1 MSQSEHGNPKNKRSG
16 PRRTRGRQDDRRGGD
31 PERRGGRAD
40 HRGQQ
45 RQGRGG
51 RGRGEERGAENRPSA
66 PSLEYVLIQEGTS
79 LAAEIT
85 SHPGPMRWRVIPDV
99 ALLSPGL
106 YLRYRGSLQ
115 LVTRK
120 LAVPNAVLYAVWND
134 ENLSYRFKDGW
145 ASPGLRA
152 AFLVPTPFGDDEGP
166 PWIPIDAAI
175 PDTIDAWDTGL
186 LSSQLDPVHCASFS
200 AKLSADAQDLWV
212 SAESIKEDGH
222 EDADAALQQTMEWL
236 ARHPES
242 DHPAAVT
249 ARVMLVEQGHGLQRA
264 GVAAMRTSQ
273 ERTAALLADV
283 LNVLAPDVAPV
294 LQAVQRLWLAEDDE
308 QTEHFVALAR
318 VLEPHVANDDSP
330 LQQSRNL
337 AVLTTWLTGIFGSRP
352 DRERRRPARS
362 LFAAFRL
369 LRRTRGN
376 LEAFGHPDI
385 DLPTFPTSRALSDD
399 ITRELSF
406 FPQRETDLERLI
418 RAMAVGESTRDFG
431 RIHLDHIRPFAL
443 SYRRV
448 RDYPIAARTLLG
460 RYDGIV
466 TMWSF
471 RGKELEHGGI
481 PARALNA
488 NFVFETSTWA
498 SIRAYG
504 RVLGAKTAISSV
516 LAEAVNARPERGAPH
531 HPDVVRLH
539 ELDTLELSE
548 VAERLGRATRAR
560 RPNMQRVSD
569 AIAAHEF
576 LVARLVRDN
585 DALPDWTPIA
595 PEWGDGDDTAV
606 RRHFMYWRTYCRSYL
621 PLATES
627 YGTFIAR
634 VVPELS
640 SLPWKIENEALALIR
655 TWSRQVEAD
664 EVTPYV
670 DVLQTRLNEILD
682 EGEHAARDERVLN
695 ILSVLAGC
703 SFESWER
710 GVERL
715 LEHEQW
721 ENAEWNRILDGVREG
736 SVREALRESELFKR
750 LAAAFSERS
759 SVGVDAGRVEWL
771 RQLLG
776 RGRRSHNIRWLLQRD
791 AWPEVVYAQ
800 RFEQWFK
807 DHAVDAIEAP
817 EDAVNALLLIA
828 ATEMSAET
836 IDIPMVHLTQNDS
849 ENASAHVDHLIGHS
863 QGLAASAWLS
873 NRADL
878 DEKQVNAALTAGI
891 AQARSIAELRILA
904 RTVFAA
910 ESQGLTVDAAQRDQ
924 LASRVT
930 AHEVP
935 PHNYPALDNQLDAW
949 RLLDLP
955 LNSEEAG
962 TQARRVA
969 LALAGAKGPSPA
981 RAFAYWAAD
990 RALVREVGDDLIA
1003 AIGDSSTLPLFEG
1016 AMDDFEWPEA
1026 IVRMLRVAA
1035 RSKRQSRQFRSVWG
1049 ALRNADQ
1056 SNVLEAWLD
1065 AWILRRATSDRDA
1078 TLAEL
1083 ESFVPALQ
1091 ELIAQLADDA
1101 SDKDATDA
1109 DKDDAEHNDEEA
1121 SGRTEAQDDE
1131 SESADDHDDDAEQ
1144 TDEAKT
1150 AVERL
1155 GDSLKAHVRRRA
1167 FERIQQSVQF
1177 WIEQLSNADQ
1187 SALEALPK
1195 TVHHALANPLRLRIA
1210 LRDSVFPRVLQQAGA
1225 RDLQVLDPR
1234 NVVANPMIPF
1244 DVNVSPTALDLSI
1257 AVALD
1262 VFAEEESVDQVKL
1275 TRDSLQVAWTAPVPE
1290 SEPSTASASEDDA
1303 PAPRVESS
1311 NDAATDDATG
1321 EQVADEQATV
1331 SQETTENASEP
1342 AASDDAPTDAESSDE
1357 ATPDA
1362 KSTDEAAT
1370 EDESAEDVASEAA
1383 DQEQA
1388 PARAEKPAA
1397 KKPAK
1402 VLSERVKAWNP
1413 GASNEEETPASLY
1426 VACVERALERE
1437 GTVNLTV
1444 RQTPNGEEAVVRW
1457 RKPRGRFRR
1466 GRR

>member
-16 PRRTRGRQDDRRGGD
+16 PKRSRGRRDDRRGAD
-31 PERRGGRAD
+31 SARRGGRAD

-51 RGRGEERGAENRPSA
+51 RGRGEGGGGDNRPTA

-85 SHPGPMRWRVIPDV
+85 SHPGPMRWRTIPDV

-134 ENLSYRFKDGW
+134 ENLSYRFRDGW

-175 PDTIDAWDTGL
+175 PDTIEAWDTGL

-200 AKLSADAQDLWV
+200 AKMSADTQDLWV

-222 EDADAALQQTMEWL
+222 VEADAALQQTMEWL
-236 ARHPES
+236 ARNPDS
-242 DHPAAVT
+242 DHPGAVT

-283 LNVLAPDVAPV
+283 LSVLAPDVAPV

-330 LQQSRNL
+330 LQQPRNL

-376 LEAFGHPDI
+376 LEAFEHPDI

-448 RDYPIAARTLLG
+448 RGYPIAARTLLG

-471 RGKELEHGGI
+471 RGKELERGGI

-516 LAEAVNARPERGAPH
+516 LAEALNARPERGAPH

-539 ELDTLELSE
+539 ELDALELSE

-576 LVARLVRDN
+576 LVARMVRDN
-585 DALPDWTPIA
+585 DALPDWAPIQ

-640 SLPWKIENEALALIR
+640 SLPWKIENEALALMR
-655 TWSRQVEAD
+655 TWSRQVDAE
-664 EVTPYV
+664 EVSAYE
-670 DVLQTRLNEILD
+670 DILHARLNEILE
-682 EGEHAARDERVLN
+682 EGDHAARDERALN

-715 LEHEQW
+715 LEHAQW

-736 SVREALRESELFKR
+736 TVREALRESELFKR
-750 LAAAFSERS
+750 LAAAFADGP
-759 SVGVDAGRVEWL
+759 SVGVSAGRVEWL

-791 AWPEVVYAQ
+791 AWPEVVYAP

-807 DHAVDAIEAP
+807 EHAVGAIDAP
-817 EDAVNALLLIA
+817 EEAVNALLLVA

-836 IDIPMVHLTQNDS
+836 IDIPMCHLTQNNG
-849 ENASAHVDHLIGHS
+849 EKLSAHVDHLIENS

-873 NRADL
+873 NRTDL
-878 DEKQVNAALTAGI
+878 DEAQVNAALAAGI
-891 AQARSIAELRILA
+891 TEARSIADLRILA
-904 RTVFAA
+904 RAVFAA
-910 ESQGLTVDAAQRDQ
+910 EAQGLTIDAAQRDQ
-924 LASRVT
+924 LAARVT

-962 TQARRVA
+962 IQARRVA

-990 RALVREVGDDLIA
+990 RALVREVGDDLLA
-1003 AIGDSSTLPLFEG
+1003 AIGDASTLPLFEG

-1065 AWILRRATSDRDA
+1065 AWILRRASSDRDA
-1078 TLAEL
+1078 TLDEL
-1083 ESFVPALQ
+1083 EAFVPALQ

-1109 DKDDAEHNDEEA
+1109 DKDDAQQNDQEG
-1121 SGRTEAQDDE
+1121 SGRSEEQDEDADRADE
-1131 SESADDHDDDAEQ
+1131 QEDGEQ
-1144 TDEAKT
+1144 TEEAKT

-1155 GDSLKAHVRRRA
+1155 GDSLKEHVRRRA
-1167 FERIQQSVQF
+1167 LERMQQSVQF
-1177 WIEQLSNADQ
+1177 WIEQLRNADQ
-1187 SALEALPK
+1187 SAFEALPK
-1195 TVHHALANPLRLRIA
+1195 AVNSALSNPLRLRVA
-1210 LRDSVFPRVLQQAGA
+1210 LRDSVFPRVLQQASA
-1225 RDLQVLDPR
+1225 RDLQALDPR

-1244 DVNVSPTALDLSI
+1244 DVTLSPTALDLSI
-1257 AVALD
+1257 VAALE
-1262 VFAEEESVDQVKL
+1262 VFAAEDHVEQVKL
-1275 TRDSLQVAWTAPVPE
+1275 TRDALQVAWTAPV
-1290 SEPSTASASEDDA
+1290 SEDDASDVSAVEEA

-1311 NDAATDDATG
+1311 KDEVTEAQAGDVDEAEQPAVEDEPAGDDAAETTMSETGVEQDDA
-1321 EQVADEQATV
+1321 DEDTD
-1331 SQETTENASEP
+1331 SETANA
-1342 AASDDAPTDAESSDE
+1342 DDASTQE
-1357 ATPDA
+1357 APP
-1362 KSTDEAAT
+1362 K
-1370 EDESAEDVASEAA
+1370 
-1383 DQEQA
+1383 
-1388 PARAEKPAA
+1388 A
-1397 KKPAK
+1397 KKPEK
-1402 VLSERVKAWNP
+1402 ELSARVQAWNLERDDSP
-1413 GASNEEETPASLY
+1413 EEQTPASLY
-1426 VACVERALERE
+1426 VACVQRALERD
-1437 GTVNLTV
+1437 GTVNLIV
-1444 RQTPNGEEAVVRW
+1444 RQSPNGEEAVVRW

-1466 GRR
+1466 GKR